1 MQSNVST
8 AGSRWIIIKYTYVS
22 HFLLIWYVYK
32 YKFYDLRRNINI
44 CWTVNCKKKTQLP
57 KNSNFL
63 SHDVFCKIL
72 KFSFF
77 EVIFYLTLLVLL
89 RAVFCDTVLEI
100 RVSHMKRNIDSH
112 RAVIKLHQN
121 KKIICKRMWGI

>member
-1 MQSNVST
+1 M
-8 AGSRWIIIKYTYVS
+8 
-22 HFLLIWYVYK
+22 L
-32 YKFYDLRRNINI
+32 
-44 CWTVNCKKKTQLP
+44 NCELQKKTQLP

-121 KKIICKRMWGI
+121 KKNYL